1 MNMDCIDFDEAKA
14 VCGGPVGLRF
24 SSISCHI
31 LIVGPPRITPVLSTI
46 YIVDRQ
52 FFRLVFY

>member
-1 MNMDCIDFDEAKA
+1 MNMDSIDFGEAKLA
-14 VCGGPVGLRF
+14 CGGPEGVRF

-31 LIVGPPRITPVLSTI
+31 LIVGPPRITPVLSTV

-52 FFRLVFY
+52 FFRHVFY